1 MATMIPAVYAESTSS
16 NAEKK
21 VFNWLLKDKNTEN
34 WIVLHSLNLSV
45 DTRRRYGEIDFVA
58 LIPDVGIVCLEIKGG
73 GVRCEDGVWY
83 STGSDG
89 VSHALK
95 RSPFAQARANMF
107 SLRDRLSAQFGAA
120 HTACKLPIGF
130 IAVYPDCRCPPE
142 SPEFTRAEVIDC
154 DDLRHPISS
163 SILRFASVK
172 LGCPSPLS
180 KLATPQVLKE
190 LRTFLRPD
198 FDRGIARSATIADSE
213 ERIVVF
219 TEEQL
224 QRLDELDD
232 NARCLFEGA
241 AGTGKTLLA
250 LNLARA
256 RAAEGKRVLLIC
268 FNRLLGRWLAK
279 EAENVPRLRAG
290 SFFSTLRRLVLLSE
304 FEKEYLQKEIAVS
317 DASLYKL
324 LSEYGRLAILQF
336 EEHFDV
342 LIVDEIQDLST
353 PSTLAVFNEWLAG
366 GLANGHWAFFG
377 DYTRQ
382 SIFNNA
388 GNGPELIAGYDKFVT
403 KSKLLNNCR
412 NTRQIAESATALSGF
427 EAFPYRSNMT
437 DGAPVQYHYW
447 KDRAEQ
453 EQELEKAVKLYFADG
468 VLPSEMIILSP
479 FRLQNS
485 GLTAVTSVA
494 GRSIVD
500 VTEND
505 SKESNNKAIKFCTVQ
520 AFKGMESPIVF
531 MIDVESSSLKDN
543 QSLIYVGLSRARSAL
558 HLFAQKSSRDVVND
572 LLSRSITGRK
582 LK

>member
-1 MATMIPAVYAESTSS
+1 LSTMIPAVYAESTSS

-45 DTRRRYGEIDFVA
+45 DTRRRYGEIDFVL
-58 LIPDVGIVCLEIKGG
+58 LIPNVGIVCLEVKGG

-83 STGSDG
+83 STGADG

-107 SLRDRLSAQFGAA
+107 SLRDRMSEQFGGA
-120 HTACKLPIGF
+120 HAACKLPIGF

-142 SPEFTRAEVIDC
+142 SPEFTRSEVIDC
-154 DDLRHPISS
+154 DDLRHPIST
-163 SILRFASVK
+163 SILRFATAK
-172 LGCPSPLS
+172 LGCPSPSS
-180 KLATPQVLKE
+180 KLATPQLLKDV
-190 LRTFLRPD
+190 RSFLRPD
-198 FDRGIARSATIADSE
+198 FDRGVARSATIAHSE
-213 ERIVVF
+213 ERIIVF
-219 TEEQL
+219 TDEQL

-250 LNLARA
+250 LNLAKT
-256 RAAEGKRVLLIC
+256 RAAQGKRVLLIC
-268 FNRLLGRWLAK
+268 FNKLLGRWLAK

-304 FEKEYLQKEIAVS
+304 FEKEYLQKEKTVS

-324 LSEYGRLAILQF
+324 LSDYGRLAILQF
-336 EEHFDV
+336 EDQFDV

-353 PSTLAVFNEWLAG
+353 QSTLAVFNEWLAG
-366 GLANGHWAFFG
+366 GLTNGDWAFFG

-382 SIFNNA
+382 SIFNNT
-388 GNGPELIAGYDKFVT
+388 GTGPELIAGYDRFVA

-412 NTRQIAESATALSGF
+412 NTRQIAESAIALSGF

-447 KDRAEQ
+447 KDRSEQ
-453 EQELEKAVKLYFADG
+453 AQELEKAVQLYLEDG
-468 VLPSEMIILSP
+468 VLPFEMIILSP

-485 GLTAVTSVA
+485 GLASMTSVA

-500 VTEND
+500 VTESD
-505 SKESNNKAIKFCTVQ
+505 SKEPNNKALKFCTVQ

-531 MIDVESSSLKDN
+531 MIDIETSSIKDN
-543 QSLIYVGLSRARSAL
+543 QSLIYVGLSRARSSL

-572 LLSRSITGRK
+572 LLNRSTAGRN

>member
-1 MATMIPAVYAESTSS
+1 MATMIPAVYSESTSS

-21 VFNWLLKDKNTEN
+21 VFNWLQKDRNTEK

-83 STGSDG
+83 STGSNG
-89 VSHALK
+89 VTHALK

-107 SLRDRLSAQFGAA
+107 SLRDRLSAQFGAT

-142 SPEFTRAEVIDC
+142 SPEFTRSEVIDC

-163 SILRFASVK
+163 SILRFAAVK
-172 LGCPSPLS
+172 LSCPSPSS
-180 KLATPQVLKE
+180 KLATPQLLKE
-190 LRTFLRPD
+190 LRSFLRPD
-198 FDRGIARSATIADSE
+198 FDRGIARSATIAESE
-213 ERIVVF
+213 ERIITF
-219 TEEQL
+219 TKEQL

-268 FNRLLGRWLAK
+268 FNKLLGRWLAK

-304 FEKEYLQKEIAVS
+304 FEKEYLLKEKNVS

-324 LSEYGRLAILQF
+324 LSDYGRLAILQF

-353 PSTLAVFNEWLAG
+353 PSTLAVFDEWIDG

-382 SIFNNA
+382 SIFNTT

-412 NTRQIAESATALSGF
+412 NTQQIAESATALSGF
-427 EAFPYRSNMT
+427 DAFPYRSNMT
-437 DGAPVQYHYW
+437 NGTPVQYHYW
-447 KDRAEQ
+447 KDRVEQ
-453 EQELEKAVKLYFADG
+453 AQELERVVEQYIAEG

-485 GLTAVTSVA
+485 GLTAQISVA
-494 GRSIVD
+494 GRLIVD
-500 VTEND
+500 VTESD
-505 SKESNNKAIKFCTVQ
+505 SKALSNTAIQFCTVQ

-531 MIDVESSSLKDN
+531 MIDAEPSSFKDN

-558 HLFAQKSSRDVVND
+558 HLFAQKSSRDIVND
-572 LLSRSITGRK
+572 LLSRSITARK
-582 LK
+582 SK